1 MNAMFLLLSVH
12 LSFTFFEFRSVG
24 VPEQP
29 SSLVIVVQKMED
41 ACKSA
46 KEREVTQV
54 VLPAED
60 KAKNEQ
66 HFQESQRKIKKKS
79 PMKPQ
84 KTSPK
89 SRMPLVLGIGFALL
103 VCAAVVIFIKKKGH
117 SSESDTNQKSDEKNA
132 PSKGKRTN
140 QTIPSN
146 SVLPTVHTAS
156 NSVDLIQPPTK
167 PIENWAWFKSTYQP
181 SSESLA
187 YPLYRCIKL
196 NESLAIELDFDA
208 SIDAKKAYY
217 FKKEMRQSIAHR
229 FLTWAKNQDVRDGLL
244 IQADDHT
251 RYWFMGDTHGHF
263 SAVVKAFLYIDSEA
277 KKNPEQK
284 QCIIFLGDSIDRG
297 AHCLE
302 SLSYIMERMMQ
313 EDSQYRYIYI
323 KGNHDEG
330 LSVDAENKFK
340 SSVSPAE
347 TVERLNKELAE
358 DPEDA
363 HLMAQCIMELVRI
376 SPCMGEIVGLD
387 AQHPDYSILFMHA
400 GVPHVD
406 LQECLYDTLPA
417 ATGVSMQDFMSIVPD
432 AVSENGARSLKS
444 RCAEDFTWVRL
455 VPSLPYKKPQRATR
469 GCEIGTHDV
478 GQYLQLHKRLT
489 GRKVSFILRGHDHE
503 LAGYSLYSYDKNYNN
518 TSKKMVQRD
527 CGVLTVN
534 TMEPEAYSSS
544 GLFKSRQ
551 IALVSWCKNDD
562 LSCFVIP
569 TKLQNDGLN

>member
-12 LSFTFFEFRSVG
+12 LSFSFFEFRSVD
-24 VPEQP
+24 VSEQP
-29 SSLVIVVQKMED
+29 SSLVIVVQKIESE
-41 ACKSA
+41 CKAA
-46 KEREVTQV
+46 KEREVTLV

-66 HFQESQRKIKKKS
+66 SQKEPQRKIERKS
-79 PMKPQ
+79 PMKSQ
-84 KTSPK
+84 KTLPK
-89 SRMPLVLGIGFALL
+89 SRMPLALGIGFALL
-103 VCAAVVIFIKKKGH
+103 VCAAVVVFIKKKGY
-117 SSESDTNQKSDEKNA
+117 SNGSDLNQKIDERNTPNKGNRA
-132 PSKGKRTN
+132 TQSSPSHP
-140 QTIPSN
+140 I
-146 SVLPTVHTAS
+146 
-156 NSVDLIQPPTK
+156 K
-167 PIENWAWFKSTYQP
+167 PIENWTWFKSTYQAA
-181 SSESLA
+181 SESLA
-187 YPLYRCIKL
+187 YPPYSCVQLD
-196 NESLAIELDFDA
+196 ESLAIELDFDA
-208 SIDAKKAYY
+208 SIEAKKSYY
-217 FKKEMRQSIAHR
+217 FKKEVMQNIAQQ
-229 FLTWAKNQDVRDGLL
+229 FLTWAKNQDACDGIL
-244 IQADDHT
+244 IQADAGT

-277 KKNPEQK
+277 RKHPDQK
-284 QCIIFLGDSIDRG
+284 QCIILLGDSIDRG
-297 AHCLE
+297 AYCLE
-302 SLSYIMERMMQ
+302 SLSYILERLMQ
-313 EDSQYRYIYI
+313 EDSQYRYVYI

-347 TVERLNKELAE
+347 TVERLNKELSE
-358 DPEDA
+358 DAEDA
-363 HLMAQCIMELVRI
+363 HLIAQCIMELVRI

-387 AQHPDYSILFMHA
+387 EQHPDYSILFMHA

-432 AVSENGARSLKS
+432 SVSGNGARSLKS

-503 LAGYSLYSYDKNYNN
+503 LAGYSLYSYDKNYND
-518 TSKKMVQRD
+518 TPKKMVQRD
-527 CGVLTVN
+527 CGVLTIN

-551 IALVSWCKNDD
+551 IALVSWCKGGD

-569 TKLQNDGLN
+569 TRLQDDGLN